1 MKGRRDFIKKTAS
14 ASAMLCCGM
23 TGASLLQSCGSVKQ
37 ITAEIK
43 DRSIS
48 VSKAEFT
55 DNTYVVVSNMALP
68 APIYLHKV
76 SEEEYTAFLMLCT
89 HNDCELE
96 ATSKMLVCPCHGSE
110 FDLKGQVT
118 EGPADKELLSFSV
131 VVTENEIK
139 IDLNKQ

>member
-1 MKGRRDFIKKTAS
+1 MKGRRDFIKKTAG
-14 ASAMLCCGM
+14 ASAFLCCGM
-23 TGASLLQSCGSVKQ
+23 AGASLLQSCGSVKQ

-43 DRSIS
+43 DRSIRIG
-48 VSKAEFT
+48 KTEFT
-55 DNTYVVVSNMALP
+55 DNTYVIISNMALP

-110 FDLKGQVT
+110 FDLKGEVT
-118 EGPADKELLSFSV
+118 EGPAEKPLMEFDV
-131 VVTENEIK
+131 VVSENEIK
-139 IDLNKQ
+139 IDLNR

>member
-1 MKGRRDFIKKTAS
+1 MKGRRDFIKKTAGVS
-14 ASAMLCCGM
+14 AFLCCGM
-23 TGASLLQSCGSVKQ
+23 AGASLLQSCGSVKQ

-43 DRSIS
+43 DRSIRIG
-48 VSKAEFT
+48 KTEFT
-55 DNTYVVVSNMALP
+55 DNTYVVISNMSLP

-110 FDLKGQVT
+110 FDLKGEVT
-118 EGPADKELLSFSV
+118 EGPAEKPLMEFNV
-131 VVTENEIK
+131 VVNENEIK
-139 IDLNKQ
+139 IDLNR

>member
-1 MKGRRDFIKKTAS
+1 MKSRRDFIKKTAGIS
-14 ASAMLCCGM
+14 AFLCCGM
-23 TGASLLQSCGSVKQ
+23 AGTSLLQSCGSVNY

-43 DRSIS
+43 DRSIRIG
-48 VSKAEFT
+48 KAEFA
-55 DNTYVVVSNMALP
+55 DNTYLVIANMALP

-110 FDLKGQVT
+110 FDLKGEVT
-118 EGPADKELLSFSV
+118 EGPAEKPLMEFDV
-131 VVTENEIK
+131 VVSEKEIR
-139 IDLNKQ
+139 IDLNR

>member
-1 MKGRRDFIKKTAS
+1 MKSRRDFIMKTAGVS
-14 ASAMLCCGM
+14 AFLCCGM
-23 TGASLLQSCGSVKQ
+23 AGTSLLQSCGSVKQ

-43 DRSIS
+43 DRSIRIG
-48 VSKAEFT
+48 KAEFA
-55 DNTYVVVSNMALP
+55 DNTYLVIANMALP

-110 FDLKGQVT
+110 FDLKGEVT
-118 EGPADKELLSFSV
+118 EGPAEKPLMEFDV
-131 VVTENEIK
+131 VVSEKEIR
-139 IDLNKQ
+139 IDLNR